1 MLRVVGVG
9 DNFVDRYWDENTMY
23 PGGNSVNFAVYA
35 RQQGAFSAYCGVLA
49 EDREARLIERALVNT
64 PTAFAFPAGRRAS
77 ARSV

>member
-49 EDREARLIERALVNT
+49 EDREARLIERA
-64 PTAFAFPAGRRAS
+64 R
-77 ARSV
+77 